1 MSRTDSTSAPARS
14 EARSMSWLAVASLLC
29 SLVFCHACDRQP
41 SASRAVVRE
50 GPRSAV
56 RAGFAG
62 DVLGFKAPFHGR
74 GAAASDDEVQAF
86 IDELRTRYGEFV
98 DSRPTGDARQS
109 TKGRYPIQGIPY
121 VLEFDRA
128 TVTAETGIIFHRRPR
143 GADGIFDVPRLPQP
157 FNKLAYVIV
166 FDPDLGGL
174 TFPSKMHTGVRGALG
189 AGFAGD
195 VRGFDVAFRLGPVVR
210 DANVQTFLSEL
221 RSRYGDFIEIRLD
234 EGGGRPADS
243 PETDSIV
250 FRSDSVALPYVIEFE
265 NATVSAEAVVFFG
278 EVGGA
283 PAGDP
288 YLPVL
293 SLTVFDSELGDL
305 AFPRRPKP
313 GEAPP
318 WAALAKMIEAGPR
331 DALRAGFAGDM
342 SAFKAQFGLNA
353 VSDADA
359 EAFIEGLRTRYGA
372 FVDCRKDLHVSQ
384 RRDERSR
391 NRRSGGDR
399 YILEFEN
406 ATVPAKVGVSLSS
419 GSATDRP
426 RGHPR
431 PRRRPRTRTGRSC
444 CGWERRS
451 AVDRVGPR
459 PTRPNRA
466 RPRRPRPMLCPPSP
480 GRPRRRCR

>member
-1 MSRTDSTSAPARS
+1 M
-14 EARSMSWLAVASLLC
+14 
-29 SLVFCHACDRQP
+29 
-41 SASRAVVRE
+41 
-50 GPRSAV
+50 
-56 RAGFAG
+56 
-62 DVLGFKAPFHGR
+62 
-74 GAAASDDEVQAF
+74 
-86 IDELRTRYGEFV
+86 
-98 DSRPTGDARQS
+98 
-109 TKGRYPIQGIPY
+109 
-121 VLEFDRA
+121 
-128 TVTAETGIIFHRRPR
+128 TAETGIIFHRRPR
-143 GADGIFDVPRLPQP
+143 GADGIFDVRRRPQP
-157 FNKLAYVIV
+157 FNKLAYIIV
-166 FDPDLGGL
+166 FDPDVGGL
-174 TFPSKMHTGVRGALG
+174 TFPSNMHTGLRNALV
-189 AGFAGD
+189 AGFAGHEGSFATAFQGRPMSRD
-195 VRGFDVAFRLGPVVR
+195 VPAFL
-210 DANVQTFLSEL
+210 NEL

-250 FRSDSVALPYVIEFE
+250 FRSNSVALPYVIEFE

-406 ATVPAKVGVSLSS
+406 ATVPAKVGVSLSG
-419 GSATDRP
+419 GSATERFP
-426 RGHPR
+426 RMGL
-431 PRRRPRTRTGRSC
+431 
-444 CGWERRS
+444 
-451 AVDRVGPR
+451 
-459 PTRPNRA
+459 PTTAYIIVFDPELGDLTF
-466 RPRRPRPMLCPPSP
+466 PLSEEETSS
-480 GRPRRRCR
+480 GEHE